1 MQMELELQETKYKS
15 KKKEVDRLSKLLEEV
30 IEFSNS
36 ETRMNNQE
44 ILNRVKIYE
53 DQITEKR

>member
-1 MQMELELQETKYKS
+1 MELEFQETKYKS

-36 ETRMNNQE
+36 GGGVSKEQ
-44 ILNRVKIYE
+44 ILKQVQIYE
-53 DQITEKR
+53 EQITEKS